1 MGNAVI
7 TKILIVDDSATQR
20 QVLREMLAQDP
31 DFQVVGEAADGL
43 EALELCHRLQPDLV
57 TMDIQMPRMNGYEAI
72 RRIMSETPRPVVVLT
87 SSFSDRMLGIS
98 FKALDSGA
106 LMVLAKPASLSM
118 PQEEK
123 KRLLEQLKAMAEVK
137 VVGRRWNRL
146 DRPKAKQAPPKTFP
160 STGSGQIDLI
170 CLGASTGGP
179 PAVQGILQS
188 LSPET
193 APPIALVQHINLGFV
208 DSLAR
213 WLSETTGFVVEPAK
227 IGSRLTPGKVIL
239 APEKRHLTVV
249 KGGMVRLVDSDLV
262 DGHRPS
268 VTALFRSAAVY
279 GSSAIGVLLTG
290 MGRDGAQ
297 GLLEM
302 KNAGAWTIAQDQK
315 TCVVYGMPGEAVALG
330 AAKEVLP
337 LGSIANRLT
346 KMCASGKSA
355 RKNGK

>member
-1 MGNAVI
+1 MI

-31 DFQVVGEAADGL
+31 EFEVVGEAADGL

-106 LMVLAKPASLSM
+106 LMVLGKPASLSM

-123 KRLLEQLKAMAEVK
+123 GRLLGQLKAMAGVK

-146 DRPKAKQAPPKTFP
+146 DRPAAHREPIKASPRAGRSPVE
-160 STGSGQIDLI
+160 LI

-179 PAVQGILQS
+179 PAVQGILQG
-188 LSPET
+188 LSPEST
-193 APPIALVQHINLGFV
+193 PPIALVQHINLGFV

-213 WLSETTGFVVEPAK
+213 WLSETTGFMVEPAK
-227 IGSRLTPGKVIL
+227 MGCRLQPGKVIL
-239 APEKRHLTVV
+239 APEKRHLTVL
-249 KGGMVRLVDSDLV
+249 KGGMVRLIDADLV

-279 GSSAIGVLLTG
+279 GSSAVGVLLTG

-302 KNAGAWTIAQDQK
+302 KNAGAWTIAQNRE
-315 TCVVYGMPGEAVALG
+315 TSVVYGMPGEAVALG
-330 AAKEVLP
+330 GANEVLP
-337 LGSIANRLT
+337 LGSIANRIT
-346 KMCASGKSA
+346 KMCASGKEA
-355 RKNGK
+355 HNNGK

>member
-1 MGNAVI
+1 LT

-20 QVLREMLAQDP
+20 KVLREMLTHDP
-31 DFQVVGEAADGL
+31 DIQVVGEAADGM
-43 EALELCHRLQPDLV
+43 EALELCHQLKPDLV
-57 TMDIQMPRMNGYEAI
+57 TMDIQMPRMNGYEAT

-106 LMVLAKPASLSM
+106 LMVLGKPASLSM

-123 KRLLEQLKAMAEVK
+123 DHLLGQLKAMAGVK

-146 DRPKAKQAPPKTFP
+146 DRPQHDRAAPKASPVR
-160 STGSGQIDLI
+160 TGGRVELI

-179 PAVQGILQS
+179 PAVQGILQG
-188 LSPET
+188 LSPQT
-193 APPIALVQHINLGFV
+193 TPPIALVQHINLGFV

-213 WLSETTGFVVEPAK
+213 WLSDTTGFKVEPAK
-227 IGSRLTPGKVIL
+227 PGGRLQAGKVIL

-249 KGGMVRLVDSDLV
+249 KGGMVRLVDADPV

-268 VTALFRSAAVY
+268 VTALFRSAVAY
-279 GSSAIGVLLTG
+279 GSSAVGVLLTG

-302 KNAGAWTIAQDQK
+302 KNAGAWTIAQDRA
-315 TCVVYGMPGEAVALG
+315 TSVVYGMPGEAAALG
-330 AAKEVLP
+330 GATEVLP
-337 LGSIANRLT
+337 LGSIAGRIG
-346 KMCASGKSA
+346 KICASNQEAGKYG
-355 RKNGK
+355 N

>member
-1 MGNAVI
+1 VT

-20 QVLREMLAQDP
+20 QVLREMLTHDP
-31 DFQVVGEAADGL
+31 DFQVVGEAADGM
-43 EALELCHRLQPDLV
+43 EALELCHQLKPDLV
-57 TMDIQMPRMNGYEAI
+57 TMDIQMPRMNGYEAT

-106 LMVLAKPASLSM
+106 LMVLGKPAGLSI

-123 KRLLEQLKAMAEVK
+123 DHLLGQLKAMAGVK

-146 DRPKAKQAPPKTFP
+146 DRPQHHRAVPQVSPMRA
-160 STGSGQIDLI
+160 GGRVELI

-179 PAVQGILQS
+179 PAVQGILQG
-188 LSPET
+188 LSPQAT
-193 APPIALVQHINLGFV
+193 PPIALVQHINLGFV

-213 WLSETTGFVVEPAK
+213 WLSETTGFKVEPARP
-227 IGSRLTPGKVIL
+227 GVRLQAGKVIL
-239 APEKRHLTVV
+239 APESLHLTVL
-249 KGGMVRLVDSDLV
+249 KGGMVRLVDADPV

-268 VTALFRSAAVY
+268 VTALFRSAAAY
-279 GSSAIGVLLTG
+279 GSSAVGVLLTG

-302 KNAGAWTIAQDQK
+302 KEAGAWTIAQDRA
-315 TCVVYGMPGEAVALG
+315 TSVVYGMPGEAVALG
-330 AAKEVLP
+330 GATEILP
-337 LGSIANRLT
+337 LGSIAGRIG
-346 KMCASGKSA
+346 KICASHQEAGKHG
-355 RKNGK
+355 N

>member
-1 MGNAVI
+1 MT

-20 QVLREMLAQDP
+20 QVLREMLAHDP

-43 EALELCHRLQPDLV
+43 EALDMCHRLQPDLV

-106 LMVLAKPASLSM
+106 LMVLGKPASLSM
-118 PQEEK
+118 PVEEK
-123 KRLLEQLKAMAEVK
+123 GRLLGQLKAMAGVK

-146 DRPKAKQAPPKTFP
+146 DHPKVHRPPLNAFP
-160 STGSGQIDLI
+160 RTGGGQVELI

-179 PAVQGILQS
+179 PAVQGILQK
-188 LSPET
+188 LSPEST
-193 APPIALVQHINLGFV
+193 PPIALVQHINLGFV

-213 WLSETTGFVVEPAK
+213 WLSETTGFKVESAK
-227 IGSRLTPGKVIL
+227 MGVRLQPGKVIL

-249 KGGMVRLVDSDLV
+249 KGGMVRLVDADPV

-279 GSSAIGVLLTG
+279 GSSAVGVLLTG

-315 TCVVYGMPGEAVALG
+315 TSVVYGMPGEAVALG
-330 AAKEVLP
+330 GAEEVLP
-337 LGSIANRLT
+337 LGSIAERIT
-346 KMCASGKSA
+346 KLCAFGKEA
-355 RKNGK
+355 HNNGK

>member
-1 MGNAVI
+1 MT

-20 QVLREMLAQDP
+20 QVLREMLAHDP
-31 DFQVVGEAADGL
+31 DFLVVGEAADGL
-43 EALELCHRLQPDLV
+43 EALDMCHRLQPDLV

-106 LMVLAKPASLSM
+106 LMVLGKPAGLSM

-123 KRLLEQLKAMAEVK
+123 GRLLGQLKAMAGVK

-146 DRPKAKQAPPKTFP
+146 EHTKAHRPAPSAFP
-160 STGSGQIDLI
+160 RASGSQIELI

-179 PAVQGILQS
+179 PAVQGILQK
-188 LSPET
+188 LSPEST
-193 APPIALVQHINLGFV
+193 PPIALVQHINLGFV

-213 WLSETTGFVVEPAK
+213 WLSETTGFKVESAK
-227 IGSRLTPGKVIL
+227 MGDRLRPGKVIL

-249 KGGMVRLVDSDLV
+249 KGGMVRLVDADLV

-279 GSSAIGVLLTG
+279 GSSAVGVLLTG

-315 TCVVYGMPGEAVALG
+315 TSVVYGMPGEAVALG
-330 AAKEVLP
+330 GAEEVLP
-337 LGSIANRLT
+337 LGSIAGRIT
-346 KMCASGKSA
+346 KICALGKEA
-355 RKNGK
+355 HNDGK

>member
-1 MGNAVI
+1 VT

-20 QVLREMLAQDP
+20 QVLREMLAHDP
-31 DFQVVGEAADGL
+31 EFLVVGEAADGM
-43 EALELCHRLQPDLV
+43 EALELCHRLEPDLV
-57 TMDIQMPRMNGYEAI
+57 TMDIQMPRMNGYEAT

-106 LMVLAKPASLSM
+106 LMVLGKPTSISM

-123 KRLLEQLKAMAEVK
+123 DRLLGQLKAMAGVK

-146 DRPKAKQAPPKTFP
+146 DRPQDGRALPKASPVTA
-160 STGSGQIDLI
+160 GSKVELI

-188 LSPET
+188 LSPQAT
-193 APPIALVQHINLGFV
+193 PPIALVQHINLGFV

-213 WLSETTGFVVEPAK
+213 WLSDTTAFKVEPAK
-227 IGSRLTPGKVIL
+227 PGVRLQAGKVIL
-239 APEKRHLTVV
+239 APEKRHLTVL
-249 KGGMVRLVDSDLV
+249 KGGMVRLVDADPV
-262 DGHRPS
+262 DGHLPS
-268 VTALFRSAAVY
+268 VTALFRSAAAY
-279 GSSAIGVLLTG
+279 GSSAMGVLLTG

-302 KNAGAWTIAQDQK
+302 KNAGAWTIAQDRESS
-315 TCVVYGMPGEAVALG
+315 VVYGMPGEAVALG
-330 AAKEVLP
+330 GAGEVLP
-337 LGSIANRLT
+337 LSSIAKRIST
-346 KMCASGKSA
+346 ICASFQEAGKHG
-355 RKNGK
+355 N